1 MRGFATRIRTGIARC
16 FAALAVLL
24 AAATLQGCAD
34 FLVRVSTHPPYHGN
48 SIRHECRRWEKR
60 VPGITAW
67 IDSLRTTGALK
78 DTFVVAD
85 DGVKLHAYYMDAAAD
100 SSAAPAPSLR
110 TAIVVHGFVVN
121 QMNVMMLARMYRDS
135 LGYNVLLPALR
146 HHGKSGGK
154 EVQFGWKDRLDLLR
168 WAEVAHGIFADTLQV
183 FHGESMGAATVMMAS
198 GEQTPPYVRGFIEDC
213 GYTSVWDI
221 MSHCQQNLLRLK
233 VEPTLSRASEKCRRR
248 YGWDWREASSV
259 NQLAKCS
266 KPMLFIHGNADPL
279 VPVWM
284 AQTCYDAK
292 VDGYRELWI
301 AEGSGHSWAYPD
313 HPAEYVARVR
323 SFLLR
328 EVE

>member
-16 FAALAVLL
+16 FASLAVLF

-67 IDSLRTTGALK
+67 IESLRTAGALK

-85 DGVKLHAYYMDAAAD
+85 DGVKLHAYYMDAAA
-100 SSAAPAPSLR
+100 PSLR
-110 TAIVVHGFVVN
+110 SAIVVHGFVVN

-233 VEPTLSRASEKCRRR
+233 VEPTLSRASQKCRER
-248 YGWDWREASSV
+248 YGWDWHEASSV
-259 NQLAKCS
+259 NQLAKCW

-292 VDGYRELWI
+292 VVGYRELWI

>member
-16 FAALAVLL
+16 FAALAVLF
-24 AAATLQGCAD
+24 AVATLQGCAD

-67 IDSLRTTGALK
+67 IDSLRTAGALK

-100 SSAAPAPSLR
+100 SPAAPANSLR

-121 QMNVMMLARMYRDS
+121 QMNVMLLARMYRDS

-233 VEPTLSRASEKCRRR
+233 VEPTLSRASEKCRLR
-248 YGWDWREASSV
+248 YGWDWHEASSV
-259 NQLAKCS
+259 NQLAKCW

-292 VDGYRELWI
+292 VVGYRELWI

>member
-1 MRGFATRIRTGIARC
+1 MRRLRTRIKAAADIRTALAGGRAAFARC
-16 FAALAVLL
+16 FAALAVLF

-67 IDSLRTTGALK
+67 IDSLRSTGAMK
-78 DTFVVAD
+78 DTIVVAD
-85 DGVKLHAYYMDAAAD
+85 DGVKLHAYYMDAA
-100 SSAAPAPSLR
+100 APSLR

-221 MSHCQQNLLRLK
+221 MSHCQQNLLRFHGCRFPKDNEFYAPRKSGLQMLEDAAVAYADEGWRLLGLMKQMLDENHIDIEAK
-233 VEPTLSRASEKCRRR
+233 VKE
-248 YGWDWREASSV
+248 WREAKRRK
-259 NQLAKCS
+259 N
-266 KPMLFIHGNADPL
+266 
-279 VPVWM
+279 
-284 AQTCYDAK
+284 
-292 VDGYRELWI
+292 
-301 AEGSGHSWAYPD
+301 
-313 HPAEYVARVR
+313 
-323 SFLLR
+323 LR
-328 EVE
+328 

>member
-16 FAALAVLL
+16 FAALAVLF

-60 VPGITAW
+60 VPGITVW
-67 IDSLRTTGALK
+67 IDSLRTAGALK

-85 DGVKLHAYYMDAAAD
+85 DGVKLHAYYMDAA
-100 SSAAPAPSLR
+100 APSLR

-221 MSHCQQNLLRLK
+221 MTHCQENLLHLK
-233 VEPTLSRASEKCRRR
+233 AEPTLSRASKKCRER
-248 YGWDWREASSV
+248 YGWDWHEASSV

-266 KPMLFIHGNADPL
+266 KPRLFIHGNADPL

-292 VDGYRELWI
+292 VVGYRELWI

>member
-16 FAALAVLL
+16 FAALAVLF

-34 FLVRVSTHPPYHGN
+34 CLVRVSTHPPYHGN

-67 IDSLRTTGALK
+67 IDSLRTAGALK

-85 DGVKLHAYYMDAAAD
+85 DGVKLHAYYMDAA
-100 SSAAPAPSLR
+100 APSLR

-221 MSHCQQNLLRLK
+221 MTHCQENLLHLK
-233 VEPTLSRASEKCRRR
+233 AEPTLSRASKKCRER
-248 YGWDWREASSV
+248 YGWDWHEASSV
-259 NQLAKCS
+259 NQLAKCW

-292 VDGYRELWI
+292 VVGYRELWI

>member
-16 FAALAVLL
+16 FAALAVLF

-67 IDSLRTTGALK
+67 IDSLRTAGALK

-85 DGVKLHAYYMDAAAD
+85 DGVKLHAYYMDAA
-100 SSAAPAPSLR
+100 APSLR

-221 MSHCQQNLLRLK
+221 MTHCQENLLHLK
-233 VEPTLSRASEKCRRR
+233 AEPTLSRASQKCRER
-248 YGWDWREASSV
+248 YGWDWHEASSV
-259 NQLAKCS
+259 NQLAKCW

-292 VDGYRELWI
+292 VVGYRELWI

-313 HPAEYVARVR
+313 HTAEYVARVR

>member
-16 FAALAVLL
+16 FAALAVLF

-67 IDSLRTTGALK
+67 IDSLRTAGALK

-85 DGVKLHAYYMDAAAD
+85 DGVKLHAYYMDAAA
-100 SSAAPAPSLR
+100 PSLR
-110 TAIVVHGFVVN
+110 TAIVVHGFIVN

-221 MSHCQQNLLRLK
+221 MTHCQEHLLHLK
-233 VEPTLSRASEKCRRR
+233 AEPTLSRASEKCRRR

-292 VDGYRELWI
+292 VVGYRELWI
-301 AEGSGHSWAYPD
+301 A
-313 HPAEYVARVR
+313 
-323 SFLLR
+323 
-328 EVE
+328 